1 MSGDSLSNRP
11 STDEFSD
18 EQRKELLREVRCQT
32 NLHWNYRHLKSLPSE
47 LLEEGQHVEQ
57 IYLKCNLLMSLPN
70 NLGCLSR
77 LAYCYLNGNDLRS
90 LPDSIGEVASLQV
103 LDVGNN
109 KLTSLPL
116 TLGRLPSLRS
126 LVAVYNQ
133 ITCFPKELCGLQ
145 SLSILMLS
153 GNNLLHLP
161 EAISG
166 LIGLQ
171 GLYVDHNQ
179 LRELPRSIAALPILT
194 RISCCCNPL
203 THLPAVPFISRP
215 TIFFDNNPEMSYL
228 PFSLL
233 RQLRSGETW
242 NPVVIQTCR
251 CFQEKVV
258 INNTVLISLSGPVK
272 NDHPHSLVLP
282 SQITTITSSEK
293 GSPVLPSLRELCLR
307 YIWNEKENSKDD
319 IQRRKTRKQ
328 FFVLTSDF
336 LPLSLCDILEV
347 GPVAYCDTPSCKMP
361 IFTFAS
367 IKVVTVTVTAMMHVK
382 GSVVPAVMYFCCDTC
397 AQQYSQNIHW
407 MMDEFSVWLCGKL
420 DTACSIELI

>member
-90 LPDSIGEVASLQV
+90 LPDSI
-103 LDVGNN
+103 
-109 KLTSLPL
+109 
-116 TLGRLPSLRS
+116 
-126 LVAVYNQ
+126 
-133 ITCFPKELCGLQ
+133 ELCGLQ